1 MGSHELDPMMK
12 GSSSPLGRPPSSSWE
27 ELEQTLRRE
36 IHLAK
41 NIQMRLLNGRKPIL
55 PNGELTGRS
64 IPARLIGGDYYD
76 FYPLPGGTIRIVIG
90 DVMGKGIPA
99 AMLMILT
106 RGAFR
111 SASATAKSPGETLTA
126 MNQALYE
133 DLRALSSFVT
143 VFCADWNPAT
153 NLFTYANAGHTQ
165 PLLVKGNQSV
175 SEIPKNNGVM
185 LGGLPGQTY
194 GENQI
199 ELEANDAV
207 FFYTDG
213 IIEAENKQ
221 GEQFTRQRLIDL
233 LLKHGDKNVN
243 QLEQTVVDA
252 IQDFT
257 EDLPQKDDIT
267 MVIIKAGKAEGK
279 NGNLP
284 LSSES
289 AKKW

>member
-1 MGSHELDPMMK
+1 MGSNELDPIRQ
-12 GSSSPLGRPPSSSWE
+12 GASSPWGRPDSSS
-27 ELEQTLRRE
+27 LEDLEKTLRRE

-41 NIQMRLLNGRKPIL
+41 HIQMRLLNGRKPNL
-55 PNGELTGRS
+55 REGALTGRS

-76 FYPLPGGTIRIVIG
+76 FYPLPGGSIRIVIG

-143 VFCADWNPAT
+143 VFCADWNPVT

-165 PLLVKGNQSV
+165 PLLVKGSRGV
-175 SEIPKNNGVM
+175 SEIPRNNGVM

-199 ELEANDAV
+199 RLEADDTV

-213 IIEAENKQ
+213 IIEAENKR
-221 GEQFTRQRLIDL
+221 GEQFSRQRLIEL
-233 LLKHGDKNVN
+233 LHKHGDQNVN

-267 MVIIKAGKAEGK
+267 MVIIKAGK

-284 LSSES
+284 PSGES
-289 AKKW
+289 ARKW